1 MPTGMIVNSIAIILG
16 GIIGVRYG
24 DKLSEDLKQKLN
36 LVFALSAMTIGVSS
50 ITLMKYMPAVIFA
63 TVLGT
68 ILGVYF
74 KIGDRIQNV
83 PMWAQALI
91 TRNLGMK
98 KGPINEEVFNQM
110 VTLIMIFTAAA
121 TGIYGSL
128 DLGITGDSKIL
139 IVKSM
144 LDFFV
149 AIIFAANLGII
160 VPVIAIPQFIVC
172 ICGGI
177 ILLSNGFRLANI
189 KMFPSAELLPA
200 TVLVVP
206 FSYIWLQYILPLF

>member
-1 MPTGMIVNSIAIILG
+1 

-98 KGPINEEVFNQM
+98 KGPINEEVFN
-110 VTLIMIFTAAA
+110 
-121 TGIYGSL
+121 
-128 DLGITGDSKIL
+128 
-139 IVKSM
+139 
-144 LDFFV
+144 
-149 AIIFAANLGII
+149 
-160 VPVIAIPQFIVC
+160 
-172 ICGGI
+172 
-177 ILLSNGFRLANI
+177 
-189 KMFPSAELLPA
+189 
-200 TVLVVP
+200 
-206 FSYIWLQYILPLF
+206 